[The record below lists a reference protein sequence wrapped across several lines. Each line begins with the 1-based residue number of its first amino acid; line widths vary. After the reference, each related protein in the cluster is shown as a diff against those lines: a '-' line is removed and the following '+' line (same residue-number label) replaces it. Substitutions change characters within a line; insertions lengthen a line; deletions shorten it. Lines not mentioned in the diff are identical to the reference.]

1 MKTVKEKDLST
12 LCSLFRNNYNV
23 SPIDEGK
30 FFLQN
35 ITTYGSI
42 RMEFE
47 DNIATLNEITASI
60 INECKNIKWKSIE
73 K

>member
-1 MKTVKEKDLST
+1 M
-12 LCSLFRNNYNV
+12 
-23 SPIDEGK
+23 DEGK